1 MKAFF
6 KYPLLILVLFVAD
19 QVSKQLI
26 QGRTLVL
33 TSFFS
38 LTYAENT
45 GAAFSLFQNQNFAFI
60 IISLLALTFVLYYF
74 QQYPLALS
82 FILAGL
88 LGNLAD
94 RMLFG
99 FVRDF
104 ISLGTFPIFNI
115 ADSCNTIGIVL
126 LLYAFWK
133 EEKVN
138 KVPSFKKA

>member
-1 MKAFF
+1 MKTFI
-6 KYPLLILVLFVAD
+6 KYPLLVLVLFMFD
-19 QVSKQLI
+19 QVTKYFLQAKEIFLFPF
-26 QGRTLVL
+26 V
-33 TSFFS
+33 SF
-38 LTYAENT
+38 TYAENT
-45 GAAFSLFQNQNFAFI
+45 GAAFSLFQNQNFALILISFVALIFI
-60 IISLLALTFVLYYF
+60 LYYF
-74 QQYPLALS
+74 KEYPLALS

-94 RMLFG
+94 RLLFG

-104 ISLGTFPIFNI
+104 ISIGTFPIFNI

-138 KVPSFKKA
+138 KARSLEKV